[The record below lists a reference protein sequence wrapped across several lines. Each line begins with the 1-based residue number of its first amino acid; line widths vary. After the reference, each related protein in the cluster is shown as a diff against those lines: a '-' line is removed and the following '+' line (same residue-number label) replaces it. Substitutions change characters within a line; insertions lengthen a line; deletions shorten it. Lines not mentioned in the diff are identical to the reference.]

1 MEHRA
6 TCVALRGSVWRGPS
20 LCDLQARMTQPLDST
35 LPEQPKVWL
44 QAPNPTIRLQWRD
57 IRSSEGRRVFGP

>member
-6 TCVALRGSVWRGPS
+6 TCVALRGSIWRGPS

-35 LPEQPKVWL
+35 LPEQPHWKL
-44 QAPNPTIRLQWRD
+44 QAPNPTIRLQWRA
-57 IRSSEGRRVFGP
+57 IRSCEGRRISPP